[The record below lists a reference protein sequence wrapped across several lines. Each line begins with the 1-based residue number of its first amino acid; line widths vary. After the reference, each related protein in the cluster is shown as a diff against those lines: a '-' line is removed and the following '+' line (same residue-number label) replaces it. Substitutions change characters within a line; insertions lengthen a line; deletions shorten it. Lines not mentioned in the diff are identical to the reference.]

1 MKPTLSMLM
10 LLILNVG
17 QENKMKYNTLT
28 LINKYIGYLWKAS
41 NGQGHGVHSPFVYA
55 FIKNVLNTPSKGE
68 DIHAIELYRQ
78 QLLNNQTQITIL
90 DLGAGANL
98 QGNKSKTIAQIA
110 KGALKPKK
118 YSTLLNRIVAYY
130 QPHQILEMGT
140 SLGITTCYLAQGAPK
155 ASVVTMEGAPAVAK
169 EALTTFN
176 SLGYQNIQLIE
187 GNFDQ
192 SLPNYLNSIE
202 TIGIAYVDGNH
213 RYAPTMQYF
222 NLLLNKSDEESI
234 FIFDDIH
241 WSSEMEKAWEEIKG
255 DKRVSLTI
263 DLFYIGIVFLKKG
276 NKEKENFIIKF

>member
-202 TIGIAYVDGNH
+202 SIGIAYVDGNH